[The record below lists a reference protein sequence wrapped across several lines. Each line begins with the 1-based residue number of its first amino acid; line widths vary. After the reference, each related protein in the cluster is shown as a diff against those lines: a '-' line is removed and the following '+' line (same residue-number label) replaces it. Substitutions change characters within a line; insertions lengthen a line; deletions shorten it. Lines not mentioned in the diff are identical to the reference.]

1 MQESAL
7 PRDVYAPAP
16 KLSISWVAESGSE
29 TPAAAAMIRGMAN
42 DSLVDRAR
50 GLWRELAREPVA
62 FDAGAANIVVSP
74 GSLLCPRGWIGI
86 VLLGDAAIV
95 SAPDDA
101 RAEAARAAFARLPL
115 ADLADPERLAA
126 HLPLAEV
133 LGPAALAYVSADEFR
148 PAEAAATD
156 HVRVRARVRARIE
169 QLPVGHADLV
179 ALERAAGE
187 EDANEVGLDEITSPA
202 FVIRAVDDGS
212 VVAACGYRLWPRNT
226 AHISVLTHPAWR
238 GLGLAKA
245 TGGAAT
251 RHALDAGLLPQWRA
265 RVPASRRAAA
275 ALGYREIG
283 RQLSFRV

>member
-1 MQESAL
+1 
-7 PRDVYAPAP
+7 
-16 KLSISWVAESGSE
+16 
-29 TPAAAAMIRGMAN
+29 MIAGMAK
-42 DSLVDRAR
+42 DSLVERAR

-62 FDAGAANIVVSP
+62 FDAGAVNVVVSP

-86 VLLGDAAIV
+86 VQLGDAAIA

-101 RAEAARAAFARLPL
+101 LAEAARAAFARLPFALL
-115 ADLADPERLAA
+115 AHPHRLAA

-133 LGPAALAYVSADEFR
+133 LGPAALAYVSGDEFR
-148 PAEAAATD
+148 PSAAAD
-156 HVRVRARVRARIE
+156 HVRVGR
-169 QLPVGHADLV
+169 LPAGHADLV

-187 EDANEVGLDEITSPA
+187 EDAGEVGLDEITSPA
-202 FVIRAVDDGS
+202 FVVRAGDGG
-212 VVAACGYRLWPRNT
+212 VVAACGYRCWPGNT

-238 GLGLAKA
+238 GRGLAKV

-265 RVPASRRAAA
+265 RVPASRRTAV

-283 RQLSFRV
+283 RQLSVRAAGAGSAVGDEDGDGLAVRVQAGAHGPGDGGEQVQP